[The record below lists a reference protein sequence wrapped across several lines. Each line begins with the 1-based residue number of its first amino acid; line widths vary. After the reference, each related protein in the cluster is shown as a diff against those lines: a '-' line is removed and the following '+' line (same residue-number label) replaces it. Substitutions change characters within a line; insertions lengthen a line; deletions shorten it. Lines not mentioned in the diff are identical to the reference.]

1 MPDKAKKMY
10 SVGWA
15 IRKLSPN
22 DELVTNIYFKSSKI

>member
-1 MPDKAKKMY
+1 MPDKATKIN

-22 DELVTNIYFKSSKI
+22 DELVANIYF